1 MNVERKDATAESIQG
16 LDRMIHEPA
25 RLTICALLYPLEE
38 ADFLYLLTQ
47 SGLSKGNLSS
57 HLAKLEEAQYVQIDK
72 QFKGKIPQT
81 LCRLTETGRRAFEGY
96 RENLL
101 ALAKRLGWRGRSA
114 GDGS

>member
-1 MNVERKDATAESIQG
+1 MSGDGQDATAESIQG

-57 HLAKLEEAQYVQIDK
+57 HLMKLEEARYVEIEK
-72 QFKGKIPQT
+72 RFKGKLPQT
-81 LCRLTETGRRAFEGY
+81 LCRLTIDGRRAFESY
-96 RENLL
+96 RKSLRSL
-101 ALAKRLGWRGRSA
+101 AHRLG
-114 GDGS
+114 

>member
-1 MNVERKDATAESIQG
+1 MSGERQDPTTESIQG

-57 HLAKLEEAQYVQIDK
+57 HLAKLEEAQYVEIEK
-72 QFKGKIPQT
+72 RFKGKIPQT
-81 LCRLTETGRRAFEGY
+81 LCRLTEDGRRAFEAY
-96 RENLL
+96 RKGLKVL
-101 ALAKRLGWRGRSA
+101 TQRLG
-114 GDGS
+114 